1 LSHCFKMGK
10 IIESEMDVPS
20 IAMRFAL
27 GFFVLTSMKAARQ
40 TVAIY
45 KRTQRVWNPYSWMV
59 WVELINNLVMTI
71 YTWCYLRGNI
81 RPSFGFFF
89 GLICMWVL
97 QTQLILQIIANRVGL
112 VMVDKQKAMRLK
124 WLLFV
129 LIGMVNVSVFCIWIP
144 ARMKV
149 NETYIHINNVWDRA
163 EKVIFLFI
171 DLALNGYFLF
181 LVRSKL
187 IARGLTKYKPLFT
200 FNAVIVVASLA
211 MDVLIV
217 GMMSLPNTFVYV
229 QFHPLAYLVK
239 LNIELSMAD
248 LISKVVRGSDRTD
261 AFHSDS
267 RSGGTTELTSHGISK
282 HRSEHPLGNPTT
294 QHVFASKAEPRDN
307 DSISLEEQNGI
318 IKTVAT
324 TIVLE
329 SDGRHDRDVDKD
341 DGRSTSSSTAELHH
355 YGR

>member
-1 LSHCFKMGK
+1 MGK
-10 IIESEMDVPS
+10 VIESEMDVPS
-20 IAMRFAL
+20 IAMGFSL

-45 KRTQRVWNPYSWMV
+45 KRTQRVWNPYSWMI
-59 WVELINNLVMTI
+59 WAELVDNLVMTI

-81 RPSFGFFF
+81 KPSFGFFF
-89 GLICMWVL
+89 GLICMWVI

-112 VMVDKQKAMRLK
+112 VMVDKQKATRLK
-124 WLLFV
+124 WALFI
-129 LIGMVNVSVFCIWIP
+129 LIGIVNVSVFCIWIP

-149 NETYIHINNVWDRA
+149 SETFIHINNVWDRA
-163 EKVIFLFI
+163 EKIIFLFI
-171 DLALNGYFLF
+171 DLALNGYFLW

-187 IARGLTKYKPLFT
+187 IQRGLTKYKPLFN
-200 FNAVIVVASLA
+200 FNASIIVASLA

-217 GMMSLPNTFVYV
+217 GMMSLPNTFIYV

-267 RSGGTTELTSHGISK
+267 RSGGTTELTSHGKSK

-294 QHVFASKAEPRDN
+294 SHAFASKGNKRDD
-307 DSISLEEQNGI
+307 DSISLEEQTGI

-324 TIVLE
+324 TIVTE
-329 SDGRHDRDVDKD
+329 GAHDREGDKD

-355 YGR
+355 YAR